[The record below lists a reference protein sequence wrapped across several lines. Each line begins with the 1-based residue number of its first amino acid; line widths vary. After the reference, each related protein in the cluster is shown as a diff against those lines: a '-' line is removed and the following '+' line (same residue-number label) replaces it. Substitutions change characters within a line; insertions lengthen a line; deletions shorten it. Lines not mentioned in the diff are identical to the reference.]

1 MRANINFNLFRN
13 RIEIFIFLKQI
24 SVMEIGSLIFQSI
37 FYVIEKK

>member
-1 MRANINFNLFRN
+1 MRANINFNLSMN

-24 SVMEIGSLIFQSI
+24 SVMEIFSLIFQSI